1 MKELAQVLTAE
12 FGKGF
17 SRANLQNIFNF
28 RIINLCLSKCAVSF

>member
-17 SRANLQNIFNF
+17 SRANLQNILNF